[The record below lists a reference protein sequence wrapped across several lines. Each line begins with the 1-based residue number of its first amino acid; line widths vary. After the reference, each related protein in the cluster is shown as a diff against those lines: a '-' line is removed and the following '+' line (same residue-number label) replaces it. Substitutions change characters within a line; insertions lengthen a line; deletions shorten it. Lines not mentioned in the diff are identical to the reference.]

1 MLKHLR
7 ALILLCFV
15 ANVLSAQQLPQLN
28 TEVYGKITDSG
39 TKEPLEYVN
48 IRFIGSLRATLS
60 NPKGEYMMKTIEKVD
75 SISFSYLGYKTVTV
89 AIKKGATQ
97 ELNIEMGSNDV
108 ELKEVTVKAGRKRK
122 REIDTT
128 ANYVYYK
135 VVANKANNDP
145 SNTNSYHYKGYDK
158 LLVSLLNPGP
168 KFLNFILF
176 RPFSFAFKNRDTTE
190 TGDIFIPGLLKET
203 SYEVYYRKKPKT
215 LKSIIKGETLTGID
229 NPSMYQLADE
239 QFAVLDLYASNVL
252 IANKAFMAP
261 FANNAITF
269 YYYYL
274 TDTALLDGRV
284 SYKLNFVGKVKEDVA
299 LKGYAWIDSAT
310 WAIKTISVRPNEK
323 SNLNFVNSHN
333 VYQEFTYVDN
343 KQWMLSREDVH
354 SVGSLLKKKGKLK
367 ILITKS
373 VTRKDF
379 EFEGQFADSIFKN
392 PDSRVLLDSARK
404 RPETFWDTSR
414 YEPLTPQEKMVYF
427 ISDTIKQVPAW
438 KTYMWFG
445 KFFTAAYAQAGP
457 IDIGRVLNFA
467 SRNNVEG
474 WRLRFGFRTN
484 TQFMNGKPAND
495 FFRKFYFMGYVA
507 YGLKDRDWK
516 YQALT
521 RIGLPRTNDRWQSL
535 EFMFRYDMR
544 VPGQDENNTVLSF
557 DNIVTLISGRTLSRI
572 MKVREFRIAYEKEW
586 VRNFSTIAMFNEKTY
601 YDIPGVFDFIRNED
615 GIARR
620 IPNFNITEFALD
632 SRYAYKDRYFF
643 SSLFRSFQTTI
654 HPVFMLRYSANIV
667 NMQGKYSN
675 FHTLHFTYKQKIQSP
690 SFGYTK
696 LQFKAGK
703 MFGKAP
709 YTAAYITQGNLGILL
724 DKFNYGLL
732 REFEFI
738 SDQYAS
744 LWVEHHFDG
753 FFLNKIPGVN
763 KLRIREVIFARS
775 LIGTYDYNKHNQM
788 LETPHEL
795 GEPFPIPY
803 VEVGFGFENILQ
815 LFRVDFMWRATY
827 RNRPGV
833 PNWGVKFAFTPNF

>member
-1 MLKHLR
+1 MLKHLS
-7 ALILLCFV
+7 ALILLCIV
-15 ANVLSAQQLPQLN
+15 SNLLPAQQLPQLN
-28 TEVYGKITDSG
+28 TEVYGKVIAGD

-48 IRFIGSLRATLS
+48 IRFIGTVRATMS
-60 NPKGEYMMKTIEKVD
+60 NPKGEFLIKTIEKVD
-75 SISFSYLGYKTVTV
+75 SISFSYLGYKTKVV
-89 AIKKGATQ
+89 PIKRGATQ
-97 ELNIEMGSNDV
+97 ELTIEMGTGDV

-128 ANYVYYK
+128 ANYVFYK
-135 VVANKANNDP
+135 VVENKAKNDP
-145 SNTNSYHYKGYDK
+145 SNLPSYHYKGYDK
-158 LLVSLLNPGP
+158 ILISLLNPGP
-168 KFLNFILF
+168 KFLNFALF
-176 RPFSFAFKNRDTTE
+176 KPFRFAFENKDTTAL
-190 TGDIFIPGLLKET
+190 GDVFIPGLLKET
-203 SYEVYYRKKPKT
+203 SYEVYYRKKPKS
-215 LKSIIKGETLTGID
+215 LKSFIKGETLTGID
-229 NPSMYQLADE
+229 NPSFYQLIDD
-239 QFAVLDLYASNVL
+239 QFAVLDLYASNVI
-252 IANKAFMAP
+252 IANKSFMAP

-299 LKGYAWIDSAT
+299 LKGHAWIDSAT
-310 WAIKTISVRPNEK
+310 WAIKNIAVRPNEK
-323 SNLNFVNSHN
+323 SNLNFVNQHD
-333 VYQEFTYVDN
+333 VYQEFTYVDGR
-343 KQWMLSREDVH
+343 QWMLSREEVS
-354 SVGSLLKKKGKLK
+354 SVAGLLKKKGKLK
-367 ILITKS
+367 AYVTKS
-373 VTRKDF
+373 ATRKDF
-379 EFEGQFADSIFKN
+379 EFEGQYPDSVFKN
-392 PDSRVLLDSARK
+392 PDTRVLLDSARK
-404 RPETFWDTSR
+404 RNETFWDTSR

-438 KTYMWFG
+438 KMYMWLG
-445 KFFTAAYAQAGP
+445 KWFTAAYAEAGP
-457 IDIGRVLNFA
+457 IDIGRVLNFF

-474 WRLRFGFRTN
+474 WRFRFGFRTN
-484 TQFMNGKPAND
+484 AQFMNGKPAND
-495 FFRKFYFMGYVA
+495 FFRKFYFMGYFA

-521 RIGLPRTNDRWQSL
+521 RLALPRTNDRWQSL

-544 VPGQDENNTVLSF
+544 VPGQDENQTVLSF

-601 YDIPGVFDFIRNED
+601 YDIPGVFDFVRSEK
-615 GIARR
+615 GINTR
-620 IPNFNITEFALD
+620 IPNFNITEFAID

-643 SSLFRSFQTTI
+643 SQLFRTFQTTI

-667 NMQGKYSN
+667 NMGGKYSN
-675 FHTLHFTYKQKIQSP
+675 FHALHFTYKQKIQSP

-696 LQFKAGK
+696 VTLKAGK

-753 FFLNKIPGVN
+753 FFLNKIPGIN
-763 KLRIREVIFARS
+763 KLRIREIIFARS
-775 LIGTYDYNKHNQM
+775 LIGTYDYKKHNQM

-795 GEPFPIPY
+795 GQPFPVPY

-827 RNRPGV
+827 RNSPGV
-833 PNWGVKFAFTPNF
+833 PTWGVKFAFTPNF